1 MLRKKKTQMPVYSK
15 KSYNAVINYNRVL
28 DKKRV
33 ESKLPK
39 ASEENE
45 FISQQVKLLLAKEIN
60 TDKFKE
66 SLTEKQIKIDSDP
79 IKRNL
84 NLIDQN
90 YEVSY
95 KEMMACL
102 ERFKNQDNK
111 LEKFASK
118 MESIKPTIA
127 HQPSTSKL
135 DVISKKKMIYV
146 PTFESQ
152 KDIHDWEKN
161 AFYDAVK
168 RNEELENIKRTRP
181 TSQVFN
187 GTVNNTPSKS
197 ISRKNPNQN
206 MDGEIIKLSS
216 PKSKTVK
223 KVEVNLHDDSYK
235 KFATPNSTVNK
246 KTKSISIYGYKN
258 NSTIKFD
265 KKPLKDSSSS
275 LIRPASTKNLKL
287 HMSSSDNFLA
297 SLKTASTSE

>member
-28 DKKRV
+28 EKKRV
-33 ESKLPK
+33 DNKLPK
-39 ASEENE
+39 ASDENE
-45 FISQQVKLLLAKEIN
+45 FISQQVKLLLAKEID
-60 TDKFKE
+60 TEKFKE
-66 SLTEKQIKIDSDP
+66 RLTEKQIKLDSDP
-79 IKRNL
+79 IQRNL
-84 NLIDQN
+84 NLINQN
-90 YEVSY
+90 YEIPY

-111 LEKFASK
+111 IEKFANK
-118 MESIKPTIA
+118 MESIKPIIA
-127 HQPSTSKL
+127 HQSSTSRL
-135 DVISKKKMIYV
+135 EVMSKKKMIYV

-168 RNEELENIKRTRP
+168 REQELAILKRTRP
-181 TSQVFN
+181 SSQVFN
-187 GTVNNTPSKS
+187 GVINNTPSKS

-206 MDGEIIKLSS
+206 LDGEIIKLSS
-216 PKSKTVK
+216 PKSSTIK

-235 KFATPNSTVNK
+235 KNPTPNSAVNK
-246 KTKSISIYGYKN
+246 KTKSVSIYGYKN

-265 KKPLKDSSSS
+265 KKPVRDNNSS